1 MRNLFLISKT
11 VKTLFIVLARCC
23 RECFLRATS
32 GRIPPVPPSNSVFFP
47 RRTDAVGIKAQEELA
62 IIFGFQG
69 RKCYFVRDVVGK
81 VQGEITVTPAAFF
94 RWSDFI
100 VGIRIWWAFALSDQ
114 NLHQQGDTIGKMESV
129 LRCSLLRAFRTSDLS
144 SDERISALC
153 LWMCVAAQ
161 RNFRL
166 AEWASQSRDAI
177 VVCADPG
184 YIAEYEFCTVFTGAH
199 KTVLLVNQGFDRKH
213 LFIRKATGEECFEHP
228 LHLSCSDLAR
238 CKNNLNPDQIVE
250 KLISSY
256 NSKGW
261 YNYVGTV
268 ENIEPYSLEFCQL
281 KKTLESQDNDTISVF
296 PHIFWDGTF
305 FLGRN
310 CFDNYQS
317 WFEWLCA
324 YIADDQKDRKWIIK
338 LHPANLGKGER
349 SETAKELYAIRR
361 FGLHTKSNVF
371 ILAYESKIS
380 ALDLLEISDAV
391 LTIRGTIALEAA
403 LFGKTAI
410 CAGGGRHSIPGLV
423 IESQDAI
430 ELRRIL
436 DERLYNDFL
445 PDRQLAADIFSIYF
459 KNKSLPINDLL
470 DEKDNIR
477 SDFTDFL
484 SSGQR
489 HFLIQGQSERAHDT
503 NTANN

>member
-1 MRNLFLISKT
+1 MRNLFLISRI
-11 VKTLFIVLARCC
+11 VKTLFIVFVRCG
-23 RECFLRATS
+23 REYFLRTTS
-32 GRIPPVPPSNSVFFP
+32 GGVPHVPPSSSVFFP
-47 RRTDAVGIKAQEELA
+47 RRTDAAGIKAQEELA

-69 RKCYFVRDVVGK
+69 RKCYFVRDAVK
-81 VQGEITVTPAAFF
+81 KAQGEVTLNPSAFF
-94 RWSDFI
+94 RWADLI
-100 VGIRIWWAFALSDQ
+100 VGVQIWWAFVLGDQ
-114 NLHQQGDTIGKMESV
+114 NFNQQGDTIGKMEIV

-144 SDERISALC
+144 INERISALC

-184 YIAEYEFCTVFTGAH
+184 YIAEYEFCTVFTGAR
-199 KTVLLVNQGFDRKH
+199 KTILLANQGFDKKH
-213 LFIRKATGEECFEHP
+213 LFMRKVTGEECFEHP
-228 LHLSCSDLAR
+228 LHLSCSDLSS
-238 CKNNLNPDQIVE
+238 CKNNLNPDQVLE
-250 KLISSY
+250 KLTASY

-268 ENIEPYSLEFCQL
+268 ENIEPDSVEFCQL
-281 KKTLESQDNDTISVF
+281 QKKLGSDDNDTISVF

-310 CFDNYQS
+310 CFDNYHS

-324 YIADDQKDRKWIIK
+324 YIAGDNTGRKWIIK

-361 FGLHTKSNVF
+361 FGLHTNTNVV

-380 ALDLLEISDAV
+380 ALDLLKVSDAV
-391 LTIRGTIALEAA
+391 LTVRGTIALEAA

-423 IESQDAI
+423 IESEDAVD
-430 ELRRIL
+430 LRRIL
-436 DERLYNDFL
+436 DERLYDNYI
-445 PDRQLAADIFSIYF
+445 PDRQLAADIFAIYF
-459 KNKSLPINDLL
+459 KNKSLPINHLL
-470 DEKDNIR
+470 DEHDHIK
-477 SDFTDFL
+477 SDVTNFL
-484 SSGQR
+484 SSDQR
-489 HFLIQGQSERAHDT
+489 HFFIHGKCDDAY
-503 NTANN
+503 N